1 MLKVLSNRAYARLF
15 SAQIIALLGTGLM
28 TVALGLLAFDL
39 AGAAA
44 GQVLGTA
51 LTIKMV
57 AYVVL
62 SPIAQAVTVRLPRK
76 VVLIGAD
83 LVRLAVALILPFIS
97 EVWQIYLAVFVLQ
110 SASAA
115 FTPAFQALIPDVLPD
130 EDDYTNALSLSRL
143 AYDLENLLSPALAGL
158 LLSVISFHWLFS
170 GTAIGFLVSGALI
183 AITLLP
189 PRKVAAARPFRERLT
204 RGSLIYLATPR
215 LRGLLALNFSAAAAG
230 AFVLVNTVVIVRASY
245 GFEERDL
252 AVAMAAFGAG
262 SMVAALSLPRMLKIL
277 RDRAVMLAGAV
288 GLVALTLAHAVAL
301 SRGLLPWAGFLG
313 VWALTGLAYATI
325 LTPSGRLLRRS
336 SHSEDRPAIF
346 AAQFALSHACW
357 LVTYPLA
364 GWVGQAFGLATAQ
377 ALLGMLAVS
386 GLGAALWLWPARGEA
401 RLAHRH
407 DDLPADH
414 PHLQA
419 HALKQ
424 GQHSHVVVID
434 DEHQVWPSQ
443 G

>member
-1 MLKVLSNRAYARLF
+1 VLTS
-15 SAQIIALLGTGLM
+15 
-28 TVALGLLAFDL
+28 
-39 AGAAA
+39 
-44 GQVLGTA
+44 
-51 LTIKMV
+51 
-57 AYVVL
+57 
-62 SPIAQAVTVRLPRK
+62 
-76 VVLIGAD
+76 
-83 LVRLAVALILPFIS
+83 
-97 EVWQIYLAVFVLQ
+97 
-110 SASAA
+110 
-115 FTPAFQALIPDVLPD
+115 
-130 EDDYTNALSLSRL
+130 TNA
-143 AYDLENLLSPALAGL
+143 PAA
-158 LLSVISFHWLFS
+158 
-170 GTAIGFLVSGALI
+170 
-183 AITLLP
+183 
-189 PRKVAAARPFRERLT
+189 E
-204 RGSLIYLATPR
+204 
-215 LRGLLALNFSAAAAG
+215 ALNFSASAAG

-262 SMVAALSLPRMLKIL
+262 SMVAALSLPRMLKTL

-434 DEHQVWPSQ
+434 DEHRVWPSQ